1 MIIMKSNKIVE
12 KDELNLERYPK
23 EFQKFLKKEVEIV
36 KELVNS
42 DDKVLDIGCGKGRA
56 IPEISPL
63 VSEYLG
69 IDIYDNYL
77 FQARVFAKKFENSR
91 IVKLNVENLSDSFI
105 DNVFYNSFCLFNT
118 ISCFKNY
125 KKALKEIYHVTKNKF
140 YFSVCAKGS
149 KNIRQKYYDMIGVEV
164 KFDKNETA
172 YSKAWGQVKAF
183 NEDEIKTL
191 CKEIGFKI
199 KKIILINGYGY
210 GVIVCK

>member
-1 MIIMKSNKIVE
+1 MTE

-42 DDKVLDIGCGKGRA
+42 NDKVLDVGCGNGRA

-63 VSEYLG
+63 VLEYVG
-69 IDIYDNYL
+69 IDIDENYL
-77 FQARVFAKKFENSR
+77 FQARVLTKKFKNSH
-91 IVKLNVENLSDSFI
+91 IVKLNVENLSDSFKENEF
-105 DNVFYNSFCLFNT
+105 DKSFCLFNT

-125 KKALKEIYHVTKNKF
+125 KKALKEIHYVTKNKF

-149 KNIRQKYYDMIGVEV
+149 KKIRQEYYDSIGV
-164 KFDKNETA
+164 KARFDKDETS
-172 YSKAWGQVKAF
+172 YSSAWGQVRAF
-183 NEDEIKTL
+183 NENEIKKI

-199 KKIILINGYGY
+199 EKIILIEGYSY
-210 GVIVCK
+210 GIIVSK

>member
-1 MIIMKSNKIVE
+1 MKSNKIIE
-12 KDELNLERYPK
+12 KDELNLEKYPK

-42 DDKVLDIGCGKGRA
+42 KDKVLDVGCGNGRA

-63 VSEYLG
+63 VSKYVG
-69 IDIYDNYL
+69 IDIDEDYL
-77 FQARVFAKKFENSR
+77 SQARVLAKKFKNSR
-91 IVKLNVENLSDSFI
+91 IIKLNVENLSDSFKENEF
-105 DNVFYNSFCLFNT
+105 DKSFCLFNT

-125 KKALKEIYHVTKNKF
+125 KKALKEIYYVTKNKF

-149 KNIRQKYYDMIGVEV
+149 KKIRQEYYDMIGVEV
-164 KFDKNETA
+164 KFDKSETS

-183 NEDEIKTL
+183 DEDEIKTF

-199 KKIILINGYGY
+199 EKIILINEYSY
-210 GVIVCK
+210 CIIAYK